1 MASGT
6 SLILEDTQ
14 SAQSPRIRQLCSI
27 RWQFRVLI
35 FLLLC
40 SCVSYFVVLRH
51 YGNEKPFASIHLDSG
66 FNVTDDNAPFVMIF
80 PHSTSRETDE
90 KTLIMKLS
98 DDRAIGKLREF
109 LDSMKEFDG
118 ATCLHPSTNN
128 SVHLRTH
135 GEINLTLSNMSVE
148 SSWCRFIKRNW
159 SVHIRNTGSVQ
170 TVKLL
175 RGVNSTTIE
184 ETIMFQNCNIL
195 RGPFA
200 IRKEVYHTIGGMLE
214 GFGRVTL
221 LEFFLRSKGK
231 LKMAKLTNCSWSSE
245 ITREDRRTLEG
256 SNNFSEYASLGNKHQ
271 VLRIVTESRIEW
283 TACVANWKLCPEKPY
298 VKPRSL
304 PNIAAPI
311 CCSVVLGQMLVDF
324 TRALDRLGLQYRLAY
339 GTLLGAVRSQ
349 AIIPWTFDIDIWISQ
364 TEFVK
369 PSTFVAFQKEL
380 GNQYYVGDSFMG
392 MPRGH
397 MLQGPYLEVETGQFF
412 DGPDDLEGNAL
423 FSDEIEAAVTDM
435 LPLSYDWRSRG
446 YVDLY
451 CGDSERMSGYS
462 LVTINNQ
469 TFSSVK
475 DPTGQL
481 TKWYGENYRQPT
493 SKGNWTGLSDE
504 GHAPP
509 SNC

>member
-1 MASGT
+1 M
-6 SLILEDTQ
+6 D
-14 SAQSPRIRQLCSI
+14 
-27 RWQFRVLI
+27 
-35 FLLLC
+35 
-40 SCVSYFVVLRH
+40 
-51 YGNEKPFASIHLDSG
+51 DS
-66 FNVTDDNAPFVMIF
+66 APFVMIF

-90 KTLIMKLS
+90 KTLIMKLP
-98 DDRAIGKLREF
+98 AIGKLREF

-175 RGVNSTTIE
+175 RNVSFPEGVNSTTIE
-184 ETIMFQNCNIL
+184 ETTMFQNCNIL
-195 RGPFA
+195 QGPFA

-245 ITREDRRTLEG
+245 ITREDRGTLEG

-349 AIIPWTFDIDIWISQ
+349 AIIPWTYDIDIWISE

-397 MLQGPYLEVETGQFF
+397 MLQGPYLEVETAQFF
-412 DGPDDLEGNAL
+412 DGPEDLEGNAL

-451 CGDSERMSGYS
+451 CGDSEKMSGYS

-481 TKWYGENYRQPT
+481 IKWYGENYRQPT
-493 SKGNWTGLSDE
+493 SKGNWTGLSVE
-504 GHAPP
+504 GYAPP